1 MNQMW
6 RTHLQSKL
14 QQLNEQ
20 GQYRNLHVTEQAEET
35 WLIRDKK
42 RMLNLASNN
51 YLGLAGDE
59 RLKEAA
65 IVCTKKYGTGAT
77 ASRLVVGNY
86 PLYDEVERSIC
97 NWKGTERSLIVNSG
111 YTANVGAIASLVGR
125 HDIVFSDKLNHASIV
140 DGIILSGA
148 EHKRYRHN
156 DLDHLEKLLKIAS
169 PEKKKLIV
177 TDTVFSM
184 DGDTAYLRDLVQ
196 LKEKYGAI
204 IIVDEAHASGIY
216 GISGAGLS
224 HIEKD
229 IAQKIDIHMGTFSK
243 ALGCYGAYLTGDA
256 IYIEYL
262 QNMMRS
268 FIFTTA
274 LPPGTLGAIQKAIEI
289 VKEDHERRE
298 NLIANGAYFRN
309 RLGEAGFDIG
319 NSSTHIVPIVVGSN
333 ENALRF
339 SEKLQEIG
347 ITAIAIRPPTVPVNS
362 SRIRFAVTSQ
372 HTRANL
378 RWATQHIIRIGKEEG
393 FLV

>member
-1 MNQMW
+1 M
-6 RTHLQSKL
+6 
-14 QQLNEQ
+14 QQLHERE
-20 GQYRNLHVTEQAEET
+20 QYRNLHVTEQAEET
-35 WLIRDKK
+35 WLIRDEK

-65 IVCTKKYGTGAT
+65 IACTRKYGTGAT

-86 PLYDEVERSIC
+86 SLYEEVERSIC
-97 NWKGTERSLIVNSG
+97 DWKGTEKALVVNSG
-111 YTANVGAIASLVGR
+111 YTANIGVISSLVSR

-148 EHKRYRHN
+148 EHKRYGHN
-156 DLDHLEKLLKIAS
+156 DLDHLEKLLKTAS
-169 PEKKKLIV
+169 PEKRKLIV

-184 DGDTAYLRDLVQ
+184 DGDTAYLRELVE

-204 IIVDEAHASGIY
+204 LIVDEAHASGIY
-216 GISGAGLS
+216 GIGGAGLS
-224 HIEKD
+224 HIED
-229 IAQKIDIHMGTFSK
+229 LAQKIDIHMGTFSK

-262 QNMMRS
+262 HNMMRS

-274 LPPGTLGAIQKAIEI
+274 LPPGTLGAVQKAIEI
-289 VKEDHERRE
+289 VQEDHKRRE
-298 NLIANGAYFRN
+298 NLIANGEYFRSKL
-309 RLGEAGFDIG
+309 RDAGFNIG

-339 SEKLQEIG
+339 SKRLQEAG
-347 ITAIAIRPPTVPVNS
+347 IAAIAIRPPTVPINS

-372 HTRANL
+372 HTIADL
-378 RWATQHIIRIGKEEG
+378 KWAIDRIIHIAKEEEL
-393 FLV
+393 FV

>member
-184 DGDTAYLRDLVQ
+184 DGDTAYLRGLVQ

-298 NLIANGAYFRN
+298 NLIANGAYFRK

>member
-6 RTHLQSKL
+6 HVHLQSKVE
-14 QQLNEQ
+14 QLKEQ
-20 GQYRNLHVTEQAEET
+20 GQYRNLHVTEQSEET
-35 WLIRDKK
+35 WLIRNKK
-42 RMLNLASNN
+42 KMLNLASNN

-65 IVCTKKYGTGAT
+65 IACTRKYGTGAT

-86 PLYDEVERSIC
+86 PLYEEVERSIC
-97 NWKGTERSLIVNSG
+97 DWKGTEKSLIVNSG
-111 YTANVGAIASLVGR
+111 YTANVGAISSLVGR
-125 HDIVFSDKLNHASIV
+125 RDIVFSDKLNHASIV

-156 DLDHLEKLLKIAS
+156 DLDHLEKLLKISS
-169 PEKKKLIV
+169 PEKRKLIV

-184 DGDTAYLRDLVQ
+184 DGDIACLRGLVQ

-216 GISGAGLS
+216 GIGGAGLA

-274 LPPGTLGAIQKAIEI
+274 LPPSTLGAVQKAIEI
-289 VKEDHERRE
+289 VQEDHKRRE
-298 NLIANGAYFRN
+298 NLIANGEYFRSKL
-309 RLGEAGFDIG
+309 RDAGFNIG

-339 SEKLQEIG
+339 SKRLQEVDIA
-347 ITAIAIRPPTVPVNS
+347 AIAIRPPTVPINS
-362 SRIRFAVTSQ
+362 SRVRFAVTSQ
-372 HTRANL
+372 HTIADL
-378 RWATQHIIRIGKEEG
+378 KWAIDQIIHIAKEEKL
-393 FLV
+393 FV

>member
-1 MNQMW
+1 MNQTW

-14 QQLNEQ
+14 QQLHERE
-20 GQYRNLHVTEQAEET
+20 QYRNLHVTEQAEET
-35 WLIRDKK
+35 WLIRDEK

-65 IVCTKKYGTGAT
+65 IACTRKYGTGAT

-86 PLYDEVERSIC
+86 SLYEEVERSIC
-97 NWKGTERSLIVNSG
+97 DWKGTEKALVVNSG
-111 YTANVGAIASLVGR
+111 YTANIGVISSLVSR

-148 EHKRYRHN
+148 EHKRYGHN
-156 DLDHLEKLLKIAS
+156 DLDHLEKLLKTAS
-169 PEKKKLIV
+169 PEKRKLIV

-184 DGDTAYLRDLVQ
+184 DGDTAYLRELVE

-204 IIVDEAHASGIY
+204 LIVDEAHASGIY
-216 GISGAGLS
+216 GIGGAGLS
-224 HIEKD
+224 HIED
-229 IAQKIDIHMGTFSK
+229 LAQKIDIHMGTFSK

-262 QNMMRS
+262 HNMMRS

-274 LPPGTLGAIQKAIEI
+274 LQPGTLGAVQKAIEI
-289 VKEDHERRE
+289 VQEDHKRRE
-298 NLIANGAYFRN
+298 NLIANGEYFRSKL
-309 RLGEAGFDIG
+309 RDAGFNIG

-339 SEKLQEIG
+339 SKRLQEAG
-347 ITAIAIRPPTVPVNS
+347 IAAIAIRPPTVPINS

-372 HTRANL
+372 HTIADL
-378 RWATQHIIRIGKEEG
+378 KWAIDRIIHIAKEEEL
-393 FLV
+393 FV

>member
-1 MNQMW
+1 MNQTW

-14 QQLNEQ
+14 QQLHERE
-20 GQYRNLHVTEQAEET
+20 QYRNLHVTEQAEET
-35 WLIRDKK
+35 WLIRDEK

-65 IVCTKKYGTGAT
+65 IACTRKYGTGAT

-86 PLYDEVERSIC
+86 SLYEEVERSIC
-97 NWKGTERSLIVNSG
+97 DWKGTEKALVVNSG
-111 YTANVGAIASLVGR
+111 YTANIGVISSLVSR

-148 EHKRYRHN
+148 EHKRYGHN
-156 DLDHLEKLLKIAS
+156 DLDHLEKLLKTAS
-169 PEKKKLIV
+169 PEKRKLIV

-184 DGDTAYLRDLVQ
+184 DGDTAYLRELVE

-204 IIVDEAHASGIY
+204 LIVDEAHASGIY
-216 GISGAGLS
+216 GIGGAGLS
-224 HIEKD
+224 HIED
-229 IAQKIDIHMGTFSK
+229 LAQKIDIHMGTFSK

-262 QNMMRS
+262 HNMMRS

-274 LPPGTLGAIQKAIEI
+274 LPAGTLGAVQKAIEI
-289 VKEDHERRE
+289 VQEDHKRRE
-298 NLIANGAYFRN
+298 NLIANGEYFRSKL
-309 RLGEAGFDIG
+309 RDAGFNIG

-339 SEKLQEIG
+339 SKRLQEAG
-347 ITAIAIRPPTVPVNS
+347 IAAIAIRPPTVPINS

-372 HTRANL
+372 HTIADL
-378 RWATQHIIRIGKEEG
+378 KWAIDRIIHIAKEEEL
-393 FLV
+393 FV

>member
-1 MNQMW
+1 MNQTW
-6 RTHLQSKL
+6 GTHLQSKL
-14 QQLNEQ
+14 QQLHERE
-20 GQYRNLHVTEQAEET
+20 QYRNLHVTEQAEET
-35 WLIRDKK
+35 WLIRDEK

-65 IVCTKKYGTGAT
+65 IACTRKYGTGAT

-86 PLYDEVERSIC
+86 SLYEEVERSIC
-97 NWKGTERSLIVNSG
+97 DWKGTEKALVVNSG
-111 YTANVGAIASLVGR
+111 YTANIGVISSLVSR

-156 DLDHLEKLLKIAS
+156 DLDHLEKLLKTAS
-169 PEKKKLIV
+169 PEKRKLIV

-184 DGDTAYLRDLVQ
+184 DGDTAYLRELVE

-204 IIVDEAHASGIY
+204 LIVDEAHASGIY
-216 GISGAGLS
+216 GIGGAGLS
-224 HIEKD
+224 HIED
-229 IAQKIDIHMGTFSK
+229 LAQKIDIHMGTFSK

-262 QNMMRS
+262 HNMMRS

-274 LPPGTLGAIQKAIEI
+274 LPPGTLGAVQKAIEI
-289 VKEDHERRE
+289 VQEDHKRRE
-298 NLIANGAYFRN
+298 NLIANGEYFRSKL
-309 RLGEAGFDIG
+309 RDAGFNIG

-339 SEKLQEIG
+339 SKRLQEAG
-347 ITAIAIRPPTVPVNS
+347 IAAIAIRPPTVPINS

-372 HTRANL
+372 HTIADL
-378 RWATQHIIRIGKEEG
+378 KWAIDRIIHIAKEEEL
-393 FLV
+393 FV

>member
-1 MNQMW
+1 MNQTW

-14 QQLNEQ
+14 QQLHERE
-20 GQYRNLHVTEQAEET
+20 QYRNLHVTEQAEET
-35 WLIRDKK
+35 WLIRDEK

-65 IVCTKKYGTGAT
+65 IACTRKYGAGAT

-86 PLYDEVERSIC
+86 SLYEEVERSIC
-97 NWKGTERSLIVNSG
+97 DWKGTEKALVVNSG
-111 YTANVGAIASLVGR
+111 YTANIGVISSLVSR

-156 DLDHLEKLLKIAS
+156 DLDHLEKLLKTAS
-169 PEKKKLIV
+169 PEKRKLIV

-184 DGDTAYLRDLVQ
+184 DGDTAYLRELVE

-204 IIVDEAHASGIY
+204 LIVDEAHASGIY
-216 GISGAGLS
+216 GIGGAGLS
-224 HIEKD
+224 HIED
-229 IAQKIDIHMGTFSK
+229 LAQKIDIHMGTFSK

-274 LPPGTLGAIQKAIEI
+274 LPPSTLGAVQKAIEI
-289 VKEDHERRE
+289 VQEDHKRRE
-298 NLIANGAYFRN
+298 NLIANGEYFRSKL
-309 RLGEAGFDIG
+309 RDAGFNIG

-339 SEKLQEIG
+339 SKRLQEAG
-347 ITAIAIRPPTVPVNS
+347 IAAIAIRPPTVPVHS
-362 SRIRFAVTSQ
+362 SRIRFAVTSE
-372 HTRANL
+372 HTIADL
-378 RWATQHIIRIGKEEG
+378 KWAIERITHIAKEEEL
-393 FLV
+393 FV

>member
-14 QQLNEQ
+14 QQLSEQ

-184 DGDTAYLRDLVQ
+184 DGDTAYLRGLVQ

-309 RLGEAGFDIG
+309 RLREAGFDIG

-347 ITAIAIRPPTVPVNS
+347 IAAIAIRPPTVPVNS

>member
-1 MNQMW
+1 MNQTW

-14 QQLNEQ
+14 QQLHERE
-20 GQYRNLHVTEQAEET
+20 QYRNLHVTEQAEET
-35 WLIRDKK
+35 WLIRDEK

-65 IVCTKKYGTGAT
+65 IACTRKYGTGAT

-86 PLYDEVERSIC
+86 SLYEEVERSIC
-97 NWKGTERSLIVNSG
+97 DWKGTEKALVVNSG
-111 YTANVGAIASLVGR
+111 YTANIGVISSLVSR

-148 EHKRYRHN
+148 EHKRYGHN
-156 DLDHLEKLLKIAS
+156 DLDHLEKLLKTAS
-169 PEKKKLIV
+169 PEKRKLIV

-184 DGDTAYLRDLVQ
+184 DGDTAYLRELVE

-204 IIVDEAHASGIY
+204 LIVDEAHASGIY
-216 GISGAGLS
+216 GIGGAGLS
-224 HIEKD
+224 HIED
-229 IAQKIDIHMGTFSK
+229 LAQKIDIHMGTFSK

-262 QNMMRS
+262 HNMMRS

-274 LPPGTLGAIQKAIEI
+274 LPPGTLGAVQKAIEI
-289 VKEDHERRE
+289 VQEDHKRRE
-298 NLIANGAYFRN
+298 NLIANGEYFRSKL
-309 RLGEAGFDIG
+309 RDAGFNIG

-339 SEKLQEIG
+339 SKRLQEAG
-347 ITAIAIRPPTVPVNS
+347 IAAIAIRPPTVPINS

-372 HTRANL
+372 HTIADL
-378 RWATQHIIRIGKEEG
+378 KWAIDRIIHIAKEEEL
-393 FLV
+393 FV

>member
-1 MNQMW
+1 MNQTW

-14 QQLNEQ
+14 QQLNKQ

-35 WLIRDKK
+35 WLIRDEK

-65 IVCTKKYGTGAT
+65 IACTRKYGTGAT

-86 PLYDEVERSIC
+86 SLYEEVERSIC
-97 NWKGTERSLIVNSG
+97 DWKGTEKALVVNSG
-111 YTANVGAIASLVGR
+111 YTANVGVISSLACR

-156 DLDHLEKLLKIAS
+156 DLDHLEKLLQVAPLK
-169 PEKKKLIV
+169 KKKLIV

-184 DGDTAYLRDLVQ
+184 DGDIAYLRELVE

-216 GISGAGLS
+216 GIDGAGLS

-256 IYIEYL
+256 MYIEYL

-274 LPPGTLGAIQKAIEI
+274 LPPGTLGAVQKAIEI
-289 VKEDHERRE
+289 VKEDNERRE
-298 NLIANGAYFRN
+298 RLIENGAYFRTH
-309 RLGEAGFDIG
+309 LQEASFDIG

-333 ENALRF
+333 EAALRF
-339 SEKLQEIG
+339 SRRLQEVG
-347 ITAIAIRPPTVPVNS
+347 IAAIAIRPPTVPVNS
-362 SRIRFAVTSQ
+362 SRVRFAVTSQ
-372 HTRANL
+372 HTIADL
-378 RWATQHIIRIGKEEG
+378 KWAIQHIIRIGKEEG
-393 FLV
+393 FFV